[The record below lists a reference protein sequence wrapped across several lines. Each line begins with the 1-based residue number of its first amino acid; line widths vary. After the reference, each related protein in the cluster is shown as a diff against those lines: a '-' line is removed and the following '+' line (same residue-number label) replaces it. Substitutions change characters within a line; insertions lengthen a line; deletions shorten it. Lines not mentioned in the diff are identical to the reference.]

1 MDNSNNHQKD
11 KNDDNVL
18 IMHCSMQL
26 MCATT
31 FSKECSA
38 KILEFCAP
46 EPLLLRWRRFEEMA
60 SEMGAYL

>member
-1 MDNSNNHQKD
+1 MNNRNNHKADKD
-11 KNDDNVL
+11 DDNIL

-38 KILEFCAP
+38 KILEFYAP
-46 EPLLLRWRRFEEMA
+46 EPLLFRWRRFEGMA
-60 SEMGAYL
+60 SEF